1 MIFALGRPY
10 LLHYSGAYTGHN
22 VWTQPRQ
29 RLLQFPG
36 NKQGFEPGDMR
47 VAMEEVIEKYL
58 RGKMNQKHRRLKSRS
73 QREGRIMRYLSQNSI

>member
-1 MIFALGRPY
+1 MDGHILGRGY
-10 LLHYSGAYTGHN
+10 YNFL
-22 VWTQPRQ
+22 
-29 RLLQFPG
+29 G

-58 RGKMNQKHRRLKSRS
+58 RGKMNQKHRGLKSRR